1 MPPIR
6 SARQIH
12 QPLAVIKKRI
22 IMKTAHLIC
31 IIFLLTGIKG
41 YAQTELKLYTTGF
54 ERLGAGIEYFTNEHI
69 GFELGS
75 SYWQKKTN
83 YNLINAD
90 IEQKEVNFYVNA
102 MIKRYSA
109 PKLNNAGIF
118 YGGYIRYWME
128 AQSII
133 NDDNWT
139 IEQKDYY
146 ISNNRRRTL
155 RTHKISLGGIMG
167 YKTQFS
173 SKLSLG
179 FTFGLGSSIPSSYW
193 KKVTYYD
200 YSVKTS
206 PVNNTLFGNL
216 ALISVIG
223 QISINYR
230 FGKI

>member
-1 MPPIR
+1 
-6 SARQIH
+6 
-12 QPLAVIKKRI
+12 
-22 IMKTAHLIC
+22 MKTAHFLC
-31 IIFLLTGIKG
+31 IIFLLIWIKG
-41 YAQTELKLYTTGF
+41 YTQTELKLYTTGF

-75 SYWQKKTN
+75 SYWLKKTN
-83 YNLINAD
+83 YYLINAD
-90 IEQKEVNFYVNA
+90 IKEKEVNFYANA

-109 PKLNNAGIF
+109 KELNNAGFF

-133 NDDNWT
+133 DDDNWT
-139 IEQKDYY
+139 IEQKADAL
-146 ISNNRRRTL
+146 SNNSRRTL
-155 RTHKISLGGIMG
+155 RTHKISLGGLIG

-206 PVNNTLFGNL
+206 SPVNNSLFGNL
-216 ALISVIG
+216 VLISVIG
-223 QISINYR
+223 QVSINYR
-230 FGKI
+230 FGKF

>member
-1 MPPIR
+1 
-6 SARQIH
+6 
-12 QPLAVIKKRI
+12 
-22 IMKTAHLIC
+22 MKTAHFLC
-31 IIFLLTGIKG
+31 IIFLLIGIKG
-41 YAQTELKLYTTGF
+41 YTQTELKLYTTGF

-75 SYWQKKTN
+75 SYWLKKTN
-83 YNLINAD
+83 YYLINAD
-90 IEQKEVNFYVNA
+90 IKEKEVNFYANA

-109 PKLNNAGIF
+109 KELNNAGFF

-133 NDDNWT
+133 DDDNWT
-139 IEQKDYY
+139 IEQKADAL
-146 ISNNRRRTL
+146 SNNSRRTL
-155 RTHKISLGGIMG
+155 RTHKISLGGLIG

-206 PVNNTLFGNL
+206 SPVNNYLFGNL
-216 ALISVIG
+216 VLISVIG
-223 QISINYR
+223 QVSINYR
-230 FGKI
+230 FGKF

>member
-1 MPPIR
+1 
-6 SARQIH
+6 
-12 QPLAVIKKRI
+12 
-22 IMKTAHLIC
+22 MKTAHLLC

-41 YAQTELKLYTTGF
+41 YTQTELKLYTTGF
-54 ERLGAGIEYFTNEHI
+54 ERLGAGIEYFTNYHI

-75 SYWQKKTN
+75 SYWLKKTN
-83 YNLINAD
+83 YYLINAD
-90 IEQKEVNFYVNA
+90 IKDKEVNFYTTA
-102 MIKRYSA
+102 MIKKYSA
-109 PKLNNAGIF
+109 KELNNAGFF

-133 NDDNWT
+133 DDDNWT
-139 IEQKDYY
+139 IEQKDYAL
-146 ISNNRRRTL
+146 SNNSRRTL
-155 RTHKISLGGIMG
+155 RTHKISLGGLAG

-206 PVNNTLFGNL
+206 SPVNSSLFGNL
-216 ALISVIG
+216 ELISVIG
-223 QISINYR
+223 QVSINYR
-230 FGKI
+230 FSKI

>member
-1 MPPIR
+1 
-6 SARQIH
+6 
-12 QPLAVIKKRI
+12 
-22 IMKTAHLIC
+22 MKTAYLLC
-31 IIFLLTGIKG
+31 LIFLLTGIKG
-41 YAQTELKLYTTGF
+41 YTQTELKLYTTGF
-54 ERLGAGIEYFTNEHI
+54 ERFGAGIEYFTNDHI

-75 SYWQKKTN
+75 SYWLKKTN
-83 YNLINAD
+83 YYLINAD
-90 IEQKEVNFYVNA
+90 IKDKEVNFYANA

-109 PKLNNAGIF
+109 NELNNAGFF

-133 NDDNWT
+133 DDDNWT
-139 IEQKDYY
+139 IEQKDFAL
-146 ISNNRRRTL
+146 SNNSRRTL
-155 RTHKISLGGIMG
+155 RTHKISLGGLIG

-206 PVNNTLFGNL
+206 SPVNSSLLGNL
-216 ALISVIG
+216 ELISVIG
-223 QISINYR
+223 QLSINYR
-230 FGKI
+230 FSKI